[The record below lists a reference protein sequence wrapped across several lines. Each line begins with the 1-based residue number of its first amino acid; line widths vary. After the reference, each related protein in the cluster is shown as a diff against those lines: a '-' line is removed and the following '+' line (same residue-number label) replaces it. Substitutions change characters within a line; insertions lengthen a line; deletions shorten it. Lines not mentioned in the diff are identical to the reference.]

1 MLYFAHPSIWN
12 LGCLG
17 KIQKICKKF
26 SKNGQK
32 QSKMAQKW
40 PKMTK
45 KWPKITQKWAETPR
59 ASILALYVLI
69 WNEENRPEG
78 GCLLINQKNCQ
89 FSFVCKSVK
98 FWTFVEFF
106 FFKTNYVTWAMHTNA
121 FLISPGTPRHLKLP
135 PKMNHEKTSKIHV
148 FFIFAKIKA
157 FFGQI
162 SMRFP
167 YPGHISMI
175 LSAYNEKNAR
185 NLGGSFEI

>member
-40 PKMTK
+40 PK
-45 KWPKITQKWAETPR
+45 ITQKWAETPR

-78 GCLLINQKNCQ
+78 GCLLIIQKNCQ

-148 FFIFAKIKA
+148 FSFLQKLRHFLAKFQCDFLIPAIFPW
-157 FFGQI
+157 F
-162 SMRFP
+162 
-167 YPGHISMI
+167 
-175 LSAYNEKNAR
+175 
-185 NLGGSFEI
+185 

>member
-32 QSKMAQKW
+32 QSKKAKKW
-40 PKMTK
+40 PKKTK
-45 KWPKITQKWAETPR
+45 KWPKITQKWSETPR

-148 FFIFAKIKA
+148 FSFLQKLRHFLAKFQCDFLIPAIFPW
-157 FFGQI
+157 F
-162 SMRFP
+162 
-167 YPGHISMI
+167 
-175 LSAYNEKNAR
+175 
-185 NLGGSFEI
+185 